1 VRILFIT
8 ATRIGDAVLSTGLL
22 AHLIE
27 RHPDAAFTVA
37 CGPAAAPLF
46 EDVPQVERRIPMA
59 KRPWGGHW
67 LGLWSACVT
76 RRWDLVVDLRGSA
89 MAWLLA
95 TRHRLVHGG
104 KNGNHDHR
112 LTTLARVMELAEPPS
127 PRLWVSDEHAAQAS
141 RLVPDDGPVLA
152 LAPTA
157 NWAGKI
163 WPAENFIAMA
173 ERLTAPGGIL
183 PNARIAVFGAAD
195 ERAIAQLVIDALP
208 EDRCIDL
215 VGETHL
221 LTAAAALGRCALFVG
236 NDSGLMH
243 MAAAMATPTL
253 GLFGPSHHEAYGPW
267 GPHCAVAR
275 TATPY
280 AELFPPDYNHRTTG
294 SLMGSLPVDTV
305 EDAAVALWN
314 RCQGAAA

>member
-1 VRILFIT
+1 MRILFIT

-27 RHPDAAFTVA
+27 RHPDAAITVA
-37 CGPAAAPLF
+37 CGPAAVPLF
-46 EDVPQVERRIPMA
+46 EGIPQVKRRIPMT

-67 LGLWSACVT
+67 LGLWLACIT

-89 MAWLLA
+89 MAWMLA
-95 TRHRLVHGG
+95 TRRRLVHGG

-112 LTTLARVMELAEPPS
+112 LTTLARIMDLVEPPS
-127 PRLWVSDEHAAQAS
+127 PRLWLTDEHAAEAAW
-141 RLVPDDGPVLA
+141 LVPDGGPVLA

-163 WPAENFIAMA
+163 WPAGNFIAVA
-173 ERLTAPGGIL
+173 ERLTAAGGIL
-183 PNARIAVFGAAD
+183 PNARIAVFGAVD
-195 ERAIAQLVIDALP
+195 ERAIAQPVIDAIP
-208 EDRCIDL
+208 KERRIDL
-215 VGETHL
+215 VGKTHL

-236 NDSGLMH
+236 NDSSLMH

-253 GLFGPSHHEAYGPW
+253 GLFGPSHDENYGPW

-280 AELFPPDYNHRTTG
+280 AELFSPDYNHRTTG
-294 SLMGSLPVDTV
+294 TLMRSLQVDTV
-305 EDAAVALWN
+305 EDAAIALWN
-314 RCQGAAA
+314 RCQGATA

>member
-1 VRILFIT
+1 MRILFIT

-27 RHPDAAFTVA
+27 RYPDAAITVA

-46 EDVPQVERRIPMA
+46 EGIPQVARRIPMA

-67 LGLWSACVT
+67 LGLWSACIT

-89 MAWLLA
+89 TAWLLA
-95 TRHRLVHGG
+95 TRRRIVRGGGNGDGHRV
-104 KNGNHDHR
+104 
-112 LTTLARVMELAEPPS
+112 TTLARVMSLTEPPS
-127 PRLWVSDEHAAQAS
+127 PRLWLTPEHETEAA
-141 RLVPDDGPVLA
+141 RLVPDGGPVLA
-152 LAPTA
+152 LGPTA

-163 WPAENFIAMA
+163 WPAENFIAIA
-173 ERLTAPGGIL
+173 GRLTAPGSIL
-183 PNARIAVFGAAD
+183 SNARIAVFGAAN
-195 ERAIAQLVIDALP
+195 ERTIAQPVINAIP
-208 EDRCIDL
+208 KNRRIDL

-253 GLFGPSHHEAYGPW
+253 GLFGPSHDENYGPW

-294 SLMGSLPVDTV
+294 TLMVSLPVDAV
-305 EDAAVALWN
+305 EDTAVALWN